1 MFLSKEKLLVAYYYI
16 ALIAFALSACV
27 VMFDQE
33 SDSGFAQKNVI
44 LLFVFCVWSVFGLRL
59 FVKDYL
65 IEVPSKTV
73 FFFNI
78 YMLWVLL
85 ITAIVPAQEG
95 GFLTFLA
102 DLIWSALPI
111 LIFNTTYYFVLH
123 KGDKKGLKTIF
134 LVITVMFLLT
144 YYSFYD
150 IDNILLN
157 VHLGSS
163 YYSLYILPLVLVYP
177 SKTVRTAMV
186 VIICIAVFSSV
197 KRGGVLALALAM
209 LFYIIT
215 NQLVSKQGKFSKI
228 IIGSCMLSAF
238 IAVFVYIGTM
248 GGNDVFERF
257 EGIQDDNGSG
267 RTDVWAE
274 TWRLISNQDAFSFFI
289 GNGFNTVVKNSRL
302 ILSAHNDYLE
312 AWFDFGLIGFFLYV
326 ISMILL
332 FNDIFKC
339 LKAKKEY
346 ASAMSVV
353 GALIMVLSMIS
364 HIAIY
369 YWFNVVVLCIAYFE
383 GCYNRDKRQLVE
395 REENT

>member
-1 MFLSKEKLLVAYYYI
+1 
-16 ALIAFALSACV
+16 
-27 VMFDQE
+27 
-33 SDSGFAQKNVI
+33 
-44 LLFVFCVWSVFGLRL
+44 
-59 FVKDYL
+59 
-65 IEVPSKTV
+65 
-73 FFFNI
+73 
-78 YMLWVLL
+78 
-85 ITAIVPAQEG
+85 
-95 GFLTFLA
+95 
-102 DLIWSALPI
+102 
-111 LIFNTTYYFVLH
+111 
-123 KGDKKGLKTIF
+123 
-134 LVITVMFLLT
+134 
-144 YYSFYD
+144 
-150 IDNILLN
+150 
-157 VHLGSS
+157 
-163 YYSLYILPLVLVYP
+163 
-177 SKTVRTAMV
+177 
-186 VIICIAVFSSV
+186 
-197 KRGGVLALALAM
+197 
-209 LFYIIT
+209 
-215 NQLVSKQGKFSKI
+215 
-228 IIGSCMLSAF
+228 MLSAF

-289 GNGFNTVVKNSRL
+289 GNGFNSVVHNSRL
-302 ILSAHNDYLE
+302 SLSAHNDYLE